1 MKLDYVFFLFILGC
15 SNIYSQ
21 IIKGEVFDAET
32 KLPLVYANVVLNN
45 QNYGVVTNESGYFDL
60 KLSKTTKS
68 DSLIMSYLGYHK
80 KVFSLSDFSS
90 NEAKKNSFKRRCT

>member
-32 KLPLVYANVVLNN
+32 KLPLVMQML
-45 QNYGVVTNESGYFDL
+45 F
-60 KLSKTTKS
+60 
-68 DSLIMSYLGYHK
+68 
-80 KVFSLSDFSS
+80 
-90 NEAKKNSFKRRCT
+90 